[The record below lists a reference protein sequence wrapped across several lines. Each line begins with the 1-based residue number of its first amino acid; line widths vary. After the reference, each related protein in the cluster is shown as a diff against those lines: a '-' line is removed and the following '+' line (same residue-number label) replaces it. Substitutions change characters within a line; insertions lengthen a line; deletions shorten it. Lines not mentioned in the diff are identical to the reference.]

1 MPVRR
6 APGVKDDVLSTNKP
20 DDQPS
25 GNAAS
30 KPPAAGD
37 KPRSAG
43 EVAAAAAAAAGGAAK
58 SGTGP
63 GGVPPWQRG
72 TGKPG
77 DRPVPPPVT
86 DRPQPTSALDRTP
99 RPPADAKKSAATP
112 AQSMKSAAEEPASNN
127 RTRTMITGTAI
138 PEALRDKPTA
148 AATKTAPVAVG
159 GAAATE
165 ALDAKSSSAIG
176 AVESEGPKRVGAPA
190 DRMPTNG
197 RAPLRAS
204 VQIRRIDPWATLKIT
219 AVVSIVGFFVWMV
232 AVAVLYLIMDGMG
245 VWGSLNDSLG
255 SITTSDSSSDTTI
268 GAGTVFGFAAL
279 IGAVSAVLVTALA
292 AVGSVIYNICA
303 DLVGGI
309 EITLADRD

>member
-1 MPVRR
+1 M
-6 APGVKDDVLSTNKP
+6 STNKP

-25 GNAAS
+25 GNAN
-30 KPPAAGD
+30 KPPAAGQ

-58 SGTGP
+58 TGTGP

-77 DRPVPPPVT
+77 DRPTPPAPT
-86 DRPQPTSALDRTP
+86 DQAPQGSALERTP
-99 RPPADAKKSAATP
+99 PAAADAKKSAAAA
-112 AQSMKSAAEEPASNN
+112 AQSAKAVPEEQPANN
-127 RTRTMITGTAI
+127 RPRTMITGTAI
-138 PEALRDKPTA
+138 PESLRDKPTA
-148 AATKTAPVAVG
+148 PPTKAAPTKAAPAKTG
-159 GAAATE
+159 AAAATE
-165 ALDAKSSSAIG
+165 VLEKG
-176 AVESEGPKRVGAPA
+176 AAGPAESEGPRRVGAAA
-190 DRMPTNG
+190 DRAPTNG
-197 RAPLRAS
+197 RQPLRAS

-255 SITTSDSSSDTTI
+255 SITTSDSSSESTI

-292 AVGSVIYNICA
+292 AVGSIIYNICA

>member
-1 MPVRR
+1 M
-6 APGVKDDVLSTNKP
+6 KDDVLSTNKP

-25 GNAAS
+25 G
-30 KPPAAGD
+30 KPANKPAGGD
-37 KPRSAG
+37 RPRASAG

-58 SGTGP
+58 TGTGP

-77 DRPVPPPVT
+77 ERPAPPAT
-86 DRPQPTSALDRTP
+86 GDRPQQASALDRTP
-99 RPPADAKKSAATP
+99 PAAVDAKKSAA
-112 AQSMKSAAEEPASNN
+112 AQPPKTSPEEPAGGN
-127 RTRTMITGTAI
+127 RPRTMITGTAI
-138 PEALRDKPTA
+138 PDSLRDKPTA
-148 AATKTAPVAVG
+148 SAPKAAAG
-159 GAAATE
+159 GAAAATE
-165 ALDAKSSSAIG
+165 VLDAKSAP
-176 AVESEGPKRVGAPA
+176 APAEAEGPKRVGAVT
-190 DRMPTNG
+190 DRVPTNG
-197 RAPLRAS
+197 RAPLRAA

-292 AVGSVIYNICA
+292 AVGSIIYNICA